1 VNYKKHDYFNKLP
14 VRNKTSSDIFQKSTM
29 LLKQLQEKHEEVKTM
44 SAHPSSNLF
53 AVMGTYDN

>member
-1 VNYKKHDYFNKLP
+1 
-14 VRNKTSSDIFQKSTM
+14 M

-44 SAHPSSNLF
+44 PAHPSSNLF